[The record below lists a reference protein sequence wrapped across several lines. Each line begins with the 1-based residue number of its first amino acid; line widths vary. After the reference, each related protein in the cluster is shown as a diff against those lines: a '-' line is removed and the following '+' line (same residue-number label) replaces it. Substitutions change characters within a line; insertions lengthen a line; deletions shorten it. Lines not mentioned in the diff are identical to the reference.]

1 MPPPPTSHPIRIKI
15 YGIDG
20 QVLEGVTVTLTLG
33 TNPAISEISNS
44 KGEAVLNVANAGTWS
59 VDDSVSITATKTGS
73 GTKTITLVLISTP
86 QETSITLAET
96 SDLIYYEQT
105 ENDTYVLNFALIT
118 DYAGNKI
125 TTDNPFPVKTQ
136 DPLTGYHST
145 DILRGDPEYHGYLN
159 KDGGWYI
166 VEYNRT
172 AGSRRF
178 ARGSSDYVTNFS
190 NRTKLTYS
198 YFNEV
203 F

>member
-1 MPPPPTSHPIRIKI
+1 MPPTSHPIRIKI
-15 YGIDG
+15 YGIDNA
-20 QVLEGVTVTLTLG
+20 LIEGATVTLTLG
-33 TNPAISEISNS
+33 TNPVISEISNA
-44 KGEAVLNVANAGTWS
+44 KGEVVLNVANAGDWS
-59 VDDSVSITATKTGS
+59 VGDEVSITATKIGS
-73 GTKTITLVLISTP
+73 GTKTSTLVLTSSP
-86 QETSITLAET
+86 QETSITLEET

-145 DILRGDPEYHGYLN
+145 DIIRGDPEYHGYLN
-159 KDGGWYI
+159 KDSGWYI

-178 ARGSSDYVTNFS
+178 ARGSSV
-190 NRTKLTYS
+190 
-198 YFNEV
+198 
-203 F
+203 